1 MKQFCILYFVT
12 CFLLLLP
19 QAVIAQHNHGKTSPE
34 AQIDILNRLGATYH
48 EKGNF
53 EKAESL
59 FLKAIA
65 LCRMHRLDK
74 KLGQS
79 LYNLSALYTETA
91 NYETA
96 IKLGEE
102 CVEVLQ
108 KQDDKETIA
117 KGLMNFETCWRKRG
131 IVINVMIYAD
141 SAVKALRP
149 LKKDTLLEL
158 ALWRQGEVYR
168 KINTALAI
176 PMLKEALVLAQR
188 IPERH
193 NLDNIYNSLGQ
204 CYIEPYTTVYDAAI
218 AERYFQMAL
227 QAALK
232 YDKKEVNDS
241 RTQYGKMCIVNKK
254 YKEAEHQLKLV
265 YHDAAATNNNDQL
278 SVAAFCLS
286 EMYFARNNFQTA
298 YRYLKEHEALEEQY
312 NTAQKKNTADM
323 MAFNFK
329 TGRVETQN
337 KLLKQQRELQRVKQE
352 QVSFRNNVKIGVS
365 VAVALFLVTITL
377 VLYRFNKKKNL
388 LLSKKSATLRQQLL
402 LTQMSPHFI
411 TSSIES
417 IQNLIRED
425 KPEVAATYLSK
436 FTRLTRQIL
445 ESSTSDYI
453 SLDEEIA
460 MITNYLTVQQ
470 LLHPGGF
477 SFTVDD
483 DGIDTEAIYIPPML
497 TQPLLANAVNRVL
510 AGTSQHSVTVQ
521 LLLKNNKLLI
531 GVSDSGGPLKP
542 GELQRILESWAINI
556 TAERLA
562 APVTVKNVILEEG
575 TAGVRTQLEIHYITD
590 D

>member
-1 MKQFCILYFVT
+1 MKQLCILYFVT
-12 CFLLLLP
+12 CFLSLLP
-19 QAVIAQHNHGKTSPE
+19 QVMMAQHNNGKALPE
-34 AQIDILNRLGATYH
+34 KQVDSLNRLGTTYN
-48 EKGNF
+48 EKGNY

-59 FLKAIA
+59 FQKAIA
-65 LCRMHRLDK
+65 LSRMHKIDK

-79 LYNLSALYTETA
+79 LYNLSSLYTETA

-108 KQDDKETIA
+108 NQNDKETIA
-117 KGLMNFETCWRKRG
+117 KCLMNLETCWRKQG
-131 IVINVMIYAD
+131 MLIDVMIYAD

-149 LKKDTLLEL
+149 LKKDHLLEL

-168 KINTALAI
+168 KINTARAI

-188 IPERH
+188 IPELY

-204 CYIEPYTTVYDAAI
+204 CYIEPYTTVYNTEI
-218 AERYFQMAL
+218 AEHYFRMAL
-227 QAALK
+227 QAALQ
-232 YDKKEVNDS
+232 YDKVDVNDN
-241 RTQYGKMCIVNKK
+241 RIQYGKICTVNEK

-265 YHDAAATNNNDQL
+265 YHDASATNNNDQL

-286 EMYFARNNFQTA
+286 ELYFAKNDFQTA
-298 YRYLKEHEALEEQY
+298 YRYLKEHESLEERY
-312 NTAQKKNTADM
+312 DAAQQKNTADK

-329 TGRVETQN
+329 TGRVETLN

-352 QVSFRNNVKIGVS
+352 QLSFRNNVKIGIS
-365 VAVALFLVTITL
+365 IAVTLFLLTVTL

-425 KPEVAATYLSK
+425 KPDIAATYLSK

-445 ESSTSDYI
+445 ESSTGDAI

-477 SFTVDD
+477 SFTIDD
-483 DGIDTEAIYIPPML
+483 DGMDTEAIYIPPML
-497 TQPLLANAVNRVL
+497 TQPLLANAVKRLSAVPN
-510 AGTSQHSVTVQ
+510 QQSVTVQ
-521 LLLKNNKLLI
+521 LQLKNNTLLI
-531 GVSDSGGPLKP
+531 SVSDSGGPLKP
-542 GELQRILESWAINI
+542 GELERILESPDIRI
-556 TAERLA
+556 TAERIA
-562 APVTVKNVILEEG
+562 APLTVTDIILEEG
-575 TAGVRTQLEIHYITD
+575 TAGVRTQLEIQYLTD

>member
-34 AQIDILNRLGATYH
+34 AQIDILNRLGTTYH

-59 FLKAIA
+59 FQKAIA
-65 LCRMHRLDK
+65 LCRMHKLDK

-96 IKLGEE
+96 IKLSEE

-117 KGLMNFETCWRKRG
+117 KGLMNLETCWRKRG

-188 IPERH
+188 IPELH

-241 RTQYGKMCIVNKK
+241 RIQYGKMCIVNKK

-312 NTAQKKNTADM
+312 NTAQKKSTADM

-365 VAVALFLVTITL
+365 IAVALFLVTVTL

-510 AGTSQHSVTVQ
+510 TGTSQHSVTVQ

-542 GELQRILESWAINI
+542 GEQQHILESWAINI

-562 APVTVKNVILEEG
+562 APVTIKNVILEEG
-575 TAGVRTQLEIHYITD
+575 TTGVRTQLEIHYITD

>member
-1 MKQFCILYFVT
+1 MKQFCIVYFVS
-12 CFLLLLP
+12 CFLLFLP
-19 QAVIAQHNHGKTSPE
+19 QPVIGQHNNGKTSPE
-34 AQIDILNRLGATYH
+34 MQVDILNRLGTTYN

-59 FLKAIA
+59 FQKAIA
-65 LCRMHRLDK
+65 LSRMHKFAK

-79 LYNLSALYTETA
+79 LYNLSSLYTETA

-108 KQDDKETIA
+108 KQDDKETVA
-117 KGLMNFETCWRKRG
+117 KSLMNLETCWRKRG
-131 IVINVMIYAD
+131 MLINVMIYAD
-141 SAVKALRP
+141 SAVKALRA

-168 KINTALAI
+168 KINTARAI

-188 IPERH
+188 IPELY

-204 CYIEPYTTVYDAAI
+204 CYIEPYTTVYDTKI
-218 AERYFQMAL
+218 AEHYFRMAL
-227 QAALK
+227 QAALQ
-232 YDKKEVNDS
+232 YDKVDVNDN
-241 RTQYGKMCIVNKK
+241 RIQYGNICTVNKK

-265 YHDAAATNNNDQL
+265 YRDALAANNNDQL
-278 SVAAFCLS
+278 SVAAFCLG
-286 EMYFARNNFQTA
+286 ELYFAMNRFQTA
-298 YRYLKEHEALEEQY
+298 SRYLKEHELLEEQY
-312 NTAQKKNTADM
+312 DAAQKKITTDK

-329 TGRVETQN
+329 TGRVETLN

-352 QVSFRNNVKIGVS
+352 QVSFRNNVKIGIS
-365 VAVALFLVTITL
+365 VAVTLFLVTVTL
-377 VLYRFNKKKNL
+377 VLYRFNKRKNL

-411 TSSIES
+411 TSSIAS

-425 KPEVAATYLSK
+425 KPDIAASYLSK

-445 ESSTSDYI
+445 ESSTGDSI

-470 LLHPGGF
+470 LLYPGGF
-477 SFTVDD
+477 NFTVDD
-483 DGIDTEAIYIPPML
+483 DGMDTEAIYLPPML
-497 TQPLLANAVNRVL
+497 TQPLLSNAIKRITGSN
-510 AGTSQHSVTVQ
+510 QHSIAVQ
-521 LLLKNNKLLI
+521 LLLKDNKLLI
-531 GVSDSGGPLKP
+531 CVSDSGGPLQP
-542 GELQRILESWAINI
+542 GEQQRILESRDISI
-556 TAERLA
+556 TAERLG
-562 APVTVKNVILEEG
+562 APVTVKNITLEDG
-575 TAGVRTQLEIHYITD
+575 TVGVMTQLEIQYVTD

>member
-12 CFLLLLP
+12 CFLLFLP
-19 QAVIAQHNHGKTSPE
+19 QTVIAQHNNGKTSPE
-34 AQIDILNRLGATYH
+34 MQVDILNRLGTTYN

-59 FLKAIA
+59 FQKAIA
-65 LCRMHRLDK
+65 LCRMHKFDK

-79 LYNLSALYTETA
+79 LYNLSSLYTQTA

-108 KQDDKETIA
+108 KQDDKETVA
-117 KGLMNFETCWRKRG
+117 KSLMNLETCWRKSG
-131 IVINVMIYAD
+131 IFINGMIYAD

-168 KINTALAI
+168 KINTARAI
-176 PMLKEALVLAQR
+176 PMFKEALVLAQR
-188 IPERH
+188 IPELY

-204 CYIEPYTTVYDAAI
+204 CYIEPYTTVYNTEI
-218 AERYFQMAL
+218 AEHYFRMAL
-227 QAALK
+227 QAALQ
-232 YDKKEVNDS
+232 YDKVDVNDN
-241 RTQYGKMCIVNKK
+241 RIQYGKICTINEK

-265 YHDAAATNNNDQL
+265 YRDALAANNNDQL
-278 SVAAFCLS
+278 SVAAFCLG
-286 EMYFARNNFQTA
+286 ELYFSMNRFQTA
-298 YRYLKEHEALEEQY
+298 SHYLKEHELLEERY
-312 NTAQKKNTADM
+312 DAAQQKITTDKMT
-323 MAFNFK
+323 FNFK
-329 TGRVETQN
+329 TGRVETLN
-337 KLLKQQRELQRVKQE
+337 KLLKQQRELQRVKLE
-352 QVSFRNNVKIGVS
+352 QLGFRNNVKIGIS
-365 VAVALFLVTITL
+365 VAVTLFLITVTL
-377 VLYRFNKKKNL
+377 VLYRFNKRKKL

-425 KPEVAATYLSK
+425 KPDIAATYLSK

-445 ESSTSDYI
+445 ESSTGDSI

-470 LLHPGGF
+470 LLYPGGF

-483 DGIDTEAIYIPPML
+483 DGMDTEAVYLPPML
-497 TQPLLANAVNRVL
+497 TQPLLTNAVKRITGSN
-510 AGTSQHSVTVQ
+510 QHSIAVQ
-521 LLLKNNKLLI
+521 LLLKDNKLLI
-531 GVSDSGGPLKP
+531 CVSDSGGPLKP
-542 GELQRILESWAINI
+542 GEQQRILESRDISI
-556 TAERLA
+556 TAERLET
-562 APVTVKNVILEEG
+562 PVTVKNITLEDG
-575 TAGVRTQLEIHYITD
+575 TVGVMTQLEIQYVTD
-590 D
+590 N

>member
-1 MKQFCILYFVT
+1 MKQLRAL
-12 CFLLLLP
+12 CFLTFFLLILS
-19 QAVIAQHNHGKTSPE
+19 QAIIAQHNDPKTSPE
-34 AQIDILNRLGATYH
+34 AQIDALNRLGITYNKK
-48 EKGNF
+48 ENF
-53 EKAESL
+53 EKAEPL
-59 FLKAIA
+59 FQNAIA
-65 LCRMHRLDK
+65 LCRKYKFDK

-108 KQDDKETIA
+108 KYDDKETIA
-117 KGLMNFETCWRKRG
+117 RCLINLETCWRKHG
-131 IVINVMIYAD
+131 ILISAMTYAD
-141 SAVKALRP
+141 SAVKVLRP
-149 LKKDTLLEL
+149 IKNDTLLEL
-158 ALWRQGEVYR
+158 ALWRQGEIYR
-168 KINTALAI
+168 EINTALAI

-188 IPERH
+188 IPELH

-204 CYIEPYTTVYDAAI
+204 CYIEPYMEVYDSAI
-218 AERYFQMAL
+218 AERYFKMAL
-227 QAALK
+227 EAALK
-232 YDKKEVNDS
+232 YDKKEVNYN
-241 RTQYGKMCIVNKK
+241 RIRYGKICIANKK

-265 YHDAAATNNNDQL
+265 YDNASAANNNDDQ

-286 EMYFARNNFQTA
+286 EMYFAIKDFRTA
-298 YRYLKEHEALEEQY
+298 YHYLKKHESLEERY
-312 NTAQKKNTADM
+312 DTEQKKSTADK

-352 QVSFRNNVKIGVS
+352 QLNFRNTVKIGVS
-365 VAVALFLVTITL
+365 VAVTLFLVAVTL
-377 VLYRFNKKKNL
+377 ALYRFNKKKNL

-425 KPEVAATYLSK
+425 KPDVAATYLSK

-445 ESSTSDYI
+445 ESSTGDYI
-453 SLDEEIA
+453 ALDEEIS

-470 LLHPGGF
+470 LLYTSGF
-477 SFTVDD
+477 SFTIDD
-483 DGIDTEAIYIPPML
+483 DGMDTETIYIPPML
-497 TQPLLANAVNRVL
+497 TQPLLANAVKRVL
-510 AGTSQHSVTVQ
+510 ISTERHSIAVQ

-531 GVSDSGGPLKP
+531 RVCDSGGSLKP
-542 GELQRILESWAINI
+542 GEQQSILDSKDISI

-562 APVTVKNVILEEG
+562 TPIIVSNTILEDG
-575 TAGVRTQLEIHYITD
+575 TSGVMTQLEIDYITD